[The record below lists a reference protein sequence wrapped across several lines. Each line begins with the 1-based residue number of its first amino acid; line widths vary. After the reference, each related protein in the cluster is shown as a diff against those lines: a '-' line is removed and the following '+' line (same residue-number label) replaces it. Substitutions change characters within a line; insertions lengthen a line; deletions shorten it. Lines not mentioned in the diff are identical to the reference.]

1 MEDQTSVEKLPAV
14 HIARP
19 ASRHVQFLG
28 LFDGHGG
35 AACAAFAAERLHV
48 ALAAS
53 QPFQNGDVGSGL
65 TEAFAVAEAAFLSE
79 TESPSGSCA
88 LVCVVGGGALH
99 VAHCGDSRAVLATAS
114 ASGTGS
120 CKAIELTQ
128 DHKPDC
134 ESERRRIAGMG
145 GSVVIGGRC
154 ARVTHSGTSMMLA
167 TSRSLGDRSFK
178 ESWEAV
184 AAADAVERALDAHK
198 SPHKSPDGSIASNS
212 SAPAAGSV
220 PVASCEVVEAAA
232 EAVRR
237 AIDDDSTVTSDAA
250 TESAALAAAA
260 AAREALR
267 ASIPP
272 LLSPIP
278 TVFERLLSPEDR
290 FLILAC
296 DGVWDVLSNQQAV
309 DIVQEAL
316 LQPNATADHA
326 ARKLA
331 VDAYTS
337 GSEDNI
343 SVLVCVLRHS
353 L

>member
-1 MEDQTSVEKLPAV
+1 M
-14 HIARP
+14 
-19 ASRHVQFLG
+19 
-28 LFDGHGG
+28 
-35 AACAAFAAERLHV
+35 
-48 ALAAS
+48 
-53 QPFQNGDVGSGL
+53 
-65 TEAFAVAEAAFLSE
+65 
-79 TESPSGSCA
+79 
-88 LVCVVGGGALH
+88 
-99 VAHCGDSRAVLATAS
+99 
-114 ASGTGS
+114 
-120 CKAIELTQ
+120 
-128 DHKPDC
+128 
-134 ESERRRIAGMG
+134 
-145 GSVVIGGRC
+145 
-154 ARVTHSGTSMMLA
+154 
-167 TSRSLGDRSFK
+167 
-178 ESWEAV
+178 

-198 SPHKSPDGSIASNS
+198 SHDGSIASNS
-212 SAPAAGSV
+212 SAPAVGSV
-220 PVASCEVVEAAA
+220 PVASREVVEAAA

-237 AIDDDSTVTSDAA
+237 AIDDDSTVTGDAA

-331 VDAYTS
+331 VDAYTL